1 MRKNKGIERFA
12 VSVNGGTHQALSKAD
27 VTSIISESLANVRIK
42 RYLSTI
48 DLVERTLF
56 SRQSARRYSLS
67 ISKNTAFGQV
77 AKRR

>member
-1 MRKNKGIERFA
+1 MRKSKGIERFA
-12 VSVNGGTHQALSKAD
+12 VSVKRWKTPGLSRAD

-56 SRQSARRYSLS
+56 PRQSARRYSLS

-77 AKRR
+77 TRRR